1 MICLLKGKKN
11 IVLLF
16 ILLAFAI
23 LLALVLSLSS
33 EKTEPGPA
41 LSLSDQVSFL
51 AQEKDYAKI
60 VLKLAKIDVE
70 TEVVFSPKA
79 KSLGLSGR
87 QDLVWGTGML
97 FVFNEESDLS
107 FVMRAMNFPIDIVFI
122 RQGIV
127 EKIFP
132 SLRPEGKIV
141 TQSYNYGP
149 ADMVLELPSGYMAE
163 NNLSEGL
170 EIFILEK

>member
-1 MICLLKGKKN
+1 MVCLLKKKKN
-11 IVLLF
+11 IVFFVLL
-16 ILLAFAI
+16 IIIALL
-23 LLALVLSLSS
+23 LVLGLFLSNKKN
-33 EKTEPGPA
+33 EANFITN
-41 LSLSDQVSFL
+41 LSDRVSFL

-60 VLKLAKIDVE
+60 VLVLGKTKVE

-87 QDLVWGTGML
+87 QDLVWGKGML
-97 FVFNEESDLS
+97 FVFNKESDLS

-127 EKIFP
+127 KKIFP
-132 SLRPEGKIV
+132 SLEPEGKIV
-141 TQSYNYGP
+141 TESYNYGP

-163 NNLSEGL
+163 NNLVEGL
-170 EIFILEK
+170 QILIIDK